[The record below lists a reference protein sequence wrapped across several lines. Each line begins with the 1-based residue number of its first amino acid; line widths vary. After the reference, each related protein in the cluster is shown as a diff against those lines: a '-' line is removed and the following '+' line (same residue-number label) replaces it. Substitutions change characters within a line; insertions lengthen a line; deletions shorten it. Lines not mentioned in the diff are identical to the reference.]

1 MGKYFDDLTFDS
13 EAKSRTDAKFGSSI
27 TYKKL
32 NLGINH
38 GNDLVSGFLIVGLVG
53 AVLYYFTSTKKG
65 KGFVPINKR
74 KSKGK

>member
-1 MGKYFDDLTFDS
+1 MGEYFDDITFDS
-13 EAKSRTDAKFGSSI
+13 EAKSKTNAKFGSSI

-38 GNDLVSGFLIVGLVG
+38 GNDLVSGFLVVGLVG
-53 AVLYYFTSTKKG
+53 AMLYYFTGKK
-65 KGFVPINKR
+65 FVPINKR

>member
-1 MGKYFDDLTFDS
+1 MGKFFDDVNLDS
-13 EAKSRTDAKFGSSI
+13 EARSSTNAKFGSSI

-38 GNDLVSGFLIVGLVG
+38 GNDLVSGFLVVGLVG
-53 AVLYYFTSTKKG
+53 AMLYYFTEKKKG

>member
-1 MGKYFDDLTFDS
+1 MGKFFDDLTFDS
-13 EAKSRTDAKFGSSI
+13 EAKSRTDAKFGASN

-38 GNDLVSGFLIVGLVG
+38 GNDLVSGFLVVGLVG
-53 AVLYYFTSTKKG
+53 AALYYFTSTKKG

>member
-38 GNDLVSGFLIVGLVG
+38 GNDLVSGFLVVGLVG

-74 KSKGK
+74 KAKGK

>member
-53 AVLYYFTSTKKG
+53 AALYYFSGKK
-65 KGFVPINKR
+65 FVPINKR
-74 KSKGK
+74 KAKGK

>member
-1 MGKYFDDLTFDS
+1 MGEYFDDLSFDS
-13 EAKSRTDAKFGSSI
+13 EAKSRTDAKFGASN

-53 AVLYYFTSTKKG
+53 AALYYFSGKK
-65 KGFVPINKR
+65 FVPINKR
-74 KSKGK
+74 KSKEK